1 MAWTFLDLED
11 LHKRLLPHDEKI
23 MQSDFSSH
31 WKQIRR
37 IVEEKPIPAP
47 TKGSMMY
54 LTDCARMI
62 CETYGF

>member
-1 MAWTFLDLED
+1 MAWSFLDMEMLY
-11 LHKRLLPHDEKI
+11 KRLLPHDEKI
-23 MQSDFSSH
+23 QASEFARY

-37 IVEEKPIPAP
+37 VVEEKPSI
-47 TKGSMMY
+47 TRNSLMY